1 MRFLRSVMELKRSHP
16 GHTTQALILQLH
28 VSVGWLS
35 SRRSLKCIKTEWLG
49 LAWKRIASGTIHKFE
64 YAGVWLCCY
73 TIFVTSTF
81 IEILSYH
88 QLTSGMY
95 QSRPW
100 QHILNSYCRRKR
112 TMALWGV
119 SVTVTVDNLCH
130 WPHFGT
136 IFIPPHL
143 HVYSQAV
150 DYRLPFLFF
159 RVNMRFCWTLNLTG
173 YKKLGYFWRT
183 STHCLECWKIL
194 DSFLMEV
201 CFGLDERNSIE
212 TLLSALVSTSNVI
225 PALQE
230 CILLRPKSTLAATVA
245 PKTSKK
251 PLSTDSTGAL
261 SP

>member
-1 MRFLRSVMELKRSHP
+1 MLEFDYAATLYLWHRHLLRFSVTTNSHLACTRA
-16 GHTTQALILQLH
+16 G
-28 VSVGWLS
+28 
-35 SRRSLKCIKTEWLG
+35 LG
-49 LAWKRIASGTIHKFE
+49 
-64 YAGVWLCCY
+64 
-73 TIFVTSTF
+73 STF
-81 IEILSYH
+81 
-88 QLTSGMY
+88 
-95 QSRPW
+95 W
-100 QHILNSYCRRKR
+100 
-112 TMALWGV
+112 
-119 SVTVTVDNLCH
+119 TVTVDNLCH

-201 CFGLDERNSIE
+201 CFGLDERNSIK
-212 TLLSALVSTSNVI
+212 TLLSALVSTPNVI
-225 PALQE
+225 PELQE

-245 PKTSKK
+245 PKGSKK